1 MVCVQQAK
9 LDLLSMPGAVG
20 LMVLITKCRPLF
32 NGWTDEQQFLSSD
45 TNDKIGAEMRS

>member
-9 LDLLSMPGAVG
+9 LDLLSTPGPGG
-20 LMVLITKCRPLF
+20 LMALITKGRPLF

-45 TNDKIGAEMRS
+45 TDDKIGAEMS